1 MTGNFLF
8 RIQYESGRY
17 ASFLSGLRTLLL
29 DITITDQTQVFIGGL
44 DPGDNG
50 QFHLAWQD
58 DVMKVINEPSF
69 VNLNIR
75 YQIFEY

>member
-1 MTGNFLF
+1 MF
-8 RIQYESGRY
+8 RNQYGSSRY
-17 ASFLSGLRTLLL
+17 ASFLSGLGTLV
-29 DITITDQTQVFIGGL
+29 DITITDQTQVFRGGL
-44 DPGDNG
+44 DPGDDG
-50 QFHLAWQD
+50 QSHLAWQD

>member
-1 MTGNFLF
+1 MF
-8 RIQYESGRY
+8 RNQYGSSRY
-17 ASFLSGLRTLLL
+17 ASFLSGLGTLV
-29 DITITDQTQVFIGGL
+29 DITITDQTQVFLGGL
-44 DPGDNG
+44 DPRDDG

>member
-1 MTGNFLF
+1 MF
-8 RIQYESGRY
+8 RNQYGSQY
-17 ASFLSGLRTLLL
+17 ASFLSGLGTLLL

-44 DPGDNG
+44 DPRDDV
-50 QFHLAWQD
+50 QFHLAWHD
-58 DVMKVINEPSF
+58 DLMKVIHEPSF